1 MKCLKDEIEDS
12 DDEYLFLDAVQDI
25 VHEVEMLAAL
35 SHPSLVS
42 LNGISASRHDAFLS
56 GVSGF
61 FIILERLECTLAE
74 KIDVWAKE
82 NNFLNP
88 FKTLKS
94 LISSLSGSSSSR
106 VFDEVDRATRSLD
119 EGGSI
124 EERLD
129 VATSIA
135 EAVDYLHSQRV
146 IFRDLKPDNVGFD
159 KRGNIKLFD
168 FGLSRFMPQ
177 HSDVYEGVY
186 EMSGAETPRY
196 TAAEVIFEK
205 PYNLK
210 ADVYLFSVILW
221 ELACLKRPFAKYKYM
236 SEFRKA
242 IIHGETLVITQRL
255 PQPLQETIR
264 QSLSRD
270 VSERPT
276 MSEVCKALKECSKG
290 AVDRNTESTSTPSST
305 WKKRSKSIVHP
316 VRLSSKRIF
325 HKFSPS
331 LSIRSST
338 SSTVDTL
345 QDLLNED
352 E

>member
-119 EGGSI
+119 EGGSF

-159 KRGNIKLFD
+159 KRGNVKLFD

-177 HSDVYEGVY
+177 HSDAYPEVY
-186 EMSGAETPRY
+186 EMSGAGTPR
-196 TAAEVIFEK
+196 
-205 PYNLK
+205 NL
-210 ADVYLFSVILW
+210 
-221 ELACLKRPFAKYKYM
+221 
-236 SEFRKA
+236 
-242 IIHGETLVITQRL
+242 
-255 PQPLQETIR
+255 
-264 QSLSRD
+264 
-270 VSERPT
+270 
-276 MSEVCKALKECSKG
+276 
-290 AVDRNTESTSTPSST
+290 
-305 WKKRSKSIVHP
+305 
-316 VRLSSKRIF
+316 
-325 HKFSPS
+325 
-331 LSIRSST
+331 
-338 SSTVDTL
+338 
-345 QDLLNED
+345 
-352 E
+352 